1 MAEELKANQRK
12 EWAKLMYL
20 KENITQ
26 QEIADRV
33 GVSRV
38 TVNKWAKEWE
48 GLKLNLLQTRE
59 ERISSTL
66 TQLDELDRSIASKE
80 EGKRFPSAAEADI
93 RRKLTADL
101 EALEQDASI
110 RDIYNVSRGLLD
122 WRTRSGLNT
131 TVHSKG
137 TKPPTT
143 SRRWNEKRSW
153 KSWRR
158 TSSSGSFSFSRNS
171 QSTPLPNSIKRPSN
185 ASPRIGNGTRFYR
198 GHVSWQNPPS
208 CSCA

>member
-38 TVNKWAKEWE
+38 TVNKWVKEWE

-66 TQLDELDRSIASKE
+66 TQLDELDRSIAGKE
-80 EGKRFPSAAEADI
+80 EGKRYPSAAEADI
-93 RRKLTADL
+93 RLTL
-101 EALEQDASI
+101 RHWNRTPPSGIYTTCPVGCSI
-110 RDIYNVSRGLLD
+110 GSDSRI
-122 WRTRSGLNT
+122 
-131 TVHSKG
+131 SKG
-137 TKPPTT
+137 Q
-143 SRRWNEKRSW
+143 RS
-153 KSWRR
+153 
-158 TSSSGSFSFSRNS
+158 
-171 QSTPLPNSIKRPSN
+171 
-185 ASPRIGNGTRFYR
+185 
-198 GHVSWQNPPS
+198 
-208 CSCA
+208 

>member
-38 TVNKWAKEWE
+38 TVNKWVKEW
-48 GLKLNLLQTRE
+48 
-59 ERISSTL
+59 ISLTL
-66 TQLDELDRSIASKE
+66 TQLDELDRSIAGKE
-80 EGKRFPSAAEADI
+80 EGKRYPSAAEADI

-122 WRTRSGLNT
+122 WLRQQDLERAKELSDYFDAYI
-131 TVHSKG
+131 K
-137 TKPPTT
+137 
-143 SRRWNEKRSW
+143 EKMKW
-153 KSWRR
+153 VK
-158 TSSSGSFSFSRNS
+158 
-171 QSTPLPNSIKRPSN
+171 
-185 ASPRIGNGTRFYR
+185 
-198 GHVSWQNPPS
+198 
-208 CSCA
+208 

>member
-80 EGKRFPSAAEADI
+80 EGKRFPWAARLAPAAGS
-93 RRKLTADL
+93 RK
-101 EALEQDASI
+101 
-110 RDIYNVSRGLLD
+110 G
-122 WRTRSGLNT
+122 
-131 TVHSKG
+131 KG
-137 TKPPTT
+137 I
-143 SRRWNEKRSW
+143 E
-153 KSWRR
+153 
-158 TSSSGSFSFSRNS
+158 
-171 QSTPLPNSIKRPSN
+171 
-185 ASPRIGNGTRFYR
+185 
-198 GHVSWQNPPS
+198 
-208 CSCA
+208 

>member
-38 TVNKWAKEWE
+38 TVNKWVKEWE

-66 TQLDELDRSIASKE
+66 TQLDELDRSIAGKE
-80 EGKRFPSAAEADI
+80 EGKRYPSAAEADI
-93 RRKLTADL
+93 RR
-101 EALEQDASI
+101 
-110 RDIYNVSRGLLD
+110 N
-122 WRTRSGLNT
+122 
-131 TVHSKG
+131 
-137 TKPPTT
+137 
-143 SRRWNEKRSW
+143 
-153 KSWRR
+153 
-158 TSSSGSFSFSRNS
+158 
-171 QSTPLPNSIKRPSN
+171 
-185 ASPRIGNGTRFYR
+185 
-198 GHVSWQNPPS
+198 
-208 CSCA
+208 

>member
-38 TVNKWAKEWE
+38 TVNKWVKEWE
-48 GLKLNLLQTRE
+48 GLKLNLLQT
-59 ERISSTL
+59 
-66 TQLDELDRSIASKE
+66 
-80 EGKRFPSAAEADI
+80 

-122 WRTRSGLNT
+122 WLRQQDLERAKELSDYFDAYI
-131 TVHSKG
+131 K
-137 TKPPTT
+137 
-143 SRRWNEKRSW
+143 EKMKW
-153 KSWRR
+153 VK
-158 TSSSGSFSFSRNS
+158 
-171 QSTPLPNSIKRPSN
+171 
-185 ASPRIGNGTRFYR
+185 
-198 GHVSWQNPPS
+198 
-208 CSCA
+208 

>member
-38 TVNKWAKEWE
+38 TVNKWVKEWE

-66 TQLDELDRSIASKE
+66 TQLDELDRSIAGKE
-80 EGKRFPSAAEADI
+80 EGKRYPSAAEADTPPSGI
-93 RRKLTADL
+93 YTTCPVGC
-101 EALEQDASI
+101 SI
-110 RDIYNVSRGLLD
+110 GSDSRI
-122 WRTRSGLNT
+122 
-131 TVHSKG
+131 SKG
-137 TKPPTT
+137 Q
-143 SRRWNEKRSW
+143 RS
-153 KSWRR
+153 
-158 TSSSGSFSFSRNS
+158 
-171 QSTPLPNSIKRPSN
+171 
-185 ASPRIGNGTRFYR
+185 
-198 GHVSWQNPPS
+198 
-208 CSCA
+208 

>member
-110 RDIYNVSRGLLD
+110 RDIY
-122 WRTRSGLNT
+122 

-185 ASPRIGNGTRFYR
+185 ASPRIWNGTRFYR